1 MSRAIKLELYRLRK
15 NKYPWIILILSSL
28 MIIGSVYMTK
38 VDYHYYINDK
48 AALENLKINFTQIN
62 WGIYVGS
69 VIPGWLDLG
78 YIPITELFMRNIQ
91 SKILLMFQTIFIV
104 MYIGDELKSSFLK
117 NINQIFPKKI
127 DLILGKVIIII
138 CIYTLAIFITSF
150 IIMSLSFYIMEGYLK
165 FTEIGI
171 FIKYILAE
179 YLLYIT
185 YSIVIMFLAYLIRNS
200 AVTLIIG
207 LLESAGILQ
216 IIDTVIHQI
225 SGNFSSSI
233 MKYLISGNIAL
244 LSINSS
250 SYVYLRVA
258 ILSIIYSV
266 IMIILN
272 TMILSKRDI
281 Y

>member
-38 VDYHYYINDK
+38 VDYLYYINDK
-48 AALENLKINFTQIN
+48 VALENLKINFTQIN

-69 VIPGWLDLG
+69 VIPDWLDLG

-91 SKILLMFQTIFIV
+91 SKILLMFQTVFIV

-117 NINQIFPKKI
+117 NINQVFPKKI
-127 DLILGKVIIII
+127 DLTLGKVTII
-138 CIYTLAIFITSF
+138 CVYTLAIFITSF
-150 IIMSLSFYIMEGYLK
+150 IIMSLSFYFMEGYLK

-171 FIKYILAE
+171 FIKYILTE

-185 YSIVIMFLAYLIRNS
+185 YSIIIMFLAYLIRNS

-216 IIDTVIHQI
+216 IIDTIFHQI
-225 SGNFSSSI
+225 SGNLSFSV
-233 MKYLISGNIAL
+233 MNYLISGNIVL
-244 LSINSS
+244 LSIDSS
-250 SYVYLRVA
+250 DSIYLRVTL
-258 ILSIIYSV
+258 LSIIYLI

>member
-1 MSRAIKLELYRLRK
+1 MSRAIKLELYRLRR

-69 VIPGWLDLG
+69 VIPDWLDLG

-91 SKILLMFQTIFIV
+91 SKILLMFQTVFIV

-117 NINQIFPKKI
+117 NINQVFPKKI
-127 DLILGKVIIII
+127 ELTLGKVAII
-138 CIYTLAIFITSF
+138 CVYTLAIFITSF
-150 IIMSLSFYIMEGYLK
+150 IIMSLSFYFMEGYLK

-185 YSIVIMFLAYLIRNS
+185 YSIIIMFLAYLIRNS

-216 IIDTVIHQI
+216 IIDTIFHQI
-225 SGNFSSSI
+225 SGNLSFSI
-233 MKYLISGNIAL
+233 MNYLISGNIVL
-244 LSINSS
+244 LSIDSSNSI
-250 SYVYLRVA
+250 YLRVTL
-258 ILSIIYSV
+258 LSIIYLI

>member
-1 MSRAIKLELYRLRK
+1 MSRAIKLELYRLRR

-69 VIPGWLDLG
+69 VIPDWLDLG

-91 SKILLMFQTIFIV
+91 SKILLMFQTVFIV

-117 NINQIFPKKI
+117 NINQVFPKKI
-127 DLILGKVIIII
+127 ELILGKVTII
-138 CIYTLAIFITSF
+138 CVYTLAIFITNF

-165 FTEIGI
+165 FTETGI

-216 IIDTVIHQI
+216 IFDTIIHQI

-233 MKYLISGNIAL
+233 MKYLISGNIVL

-250 SYVYLRVA
+250 SSVYLRVTL
-258 ILSIIYSV
+258 LSIIYLV

>member
-1 MSRAIKLELYRLRK
+1 MSRAIKLELYRLRR

-48 AALENLKINFTQIN
+48 ASLENLKINFTQIN

-69 VIPGWLDLG
+69 VIPDWLDLG

-91 SKILLMFQTIFIV
+91 SKILLMFQTVFIV

-117 NINQIFPKKI
+117 NINQVFPKKI
-127 DLILGKVIIII
+127 ELTLGKVAII
-138 CIYTLAIFITSF
+138 CVYTLAIFITNF
-150 IIMSLSFYIMEGYLK
+150 IIMSLSFYFMEGYLK

-171 FIKYILAE
+171 FIKYILTE

-185 YSIVIMFLAYLIRNS
+185 YSIIIMFLAYLIRNS

-216 IIDTVIHQI
+216 IIDTIFHQI
-225 SGNFSSSI
+225 SGNLSFSI
-233 MKYLISGNIAL
+233 MNYLISGNIVL
-244 LSINSS
+244 LSIDSS
-250 SYVYLRVA
+250 DSIYLRVTL
-258 ILSIIYSV
+258 LSIIYLI
-266 IMIILN
+266 IMITLN

>member
-1 MSRAIKLELYRLRK
+1 MSRAIKLELYRLRR

-69 VIPGWLDLG
+69 VIPDWLDLG

-91 SKILLMFQTIFIV
+91 SKILLMFQTVFIV

-117 NINQIFPKKI
+117 NINQVFPKKI
-127 DLILGKVIIII
+127 ELTLGKVTII
-138 CIYTLAIFITSF
+138 CVYTLAIFITNF
-150 IIMSLSFYIMEGYLK
+150 IIMSLSFYFMEGYLK

-171 FIKYILAE
+171 FIKYILTE

-185 YSIVIMFLAYLIRNS
+185 YSIIIMFLAYLIRNS

-216 IIDTVIHQI
+216 IIDTIFHQI
-225 SGNFSSSI
+225 SGNLSFSI
-233 MKYLISGNIAL
+233 MNYLISGNIVL
-244 LSINSS
+244 LSIDSS
-250 SYVYLRVA
+250 DSIYLRVTL
-258 ILSIIYSV
+258 LSIIYLI

-272 TMILSKRDI
+272 TLIFSKRDI

>member
-48 AALENLKINFTQIN
+48 ASLENLKINFTQIN

-69 VIPGWLDLG
+69 VIPDWLDLG

-91 SKILLMFQTIFIV
+91 SKILLMFQTVFIV

-117 NINQIFPKKI
+117 NINQVFPKKI
-127 DLILGKVIIII
+127 ELILGKVAII
-138 CIYTLAIFITSF
+138 CVYTLAIFITNF
-150 IIMSLSFYIMEGYLK
+150 IIMSLSFYFMEGYLK

-171 FIKYILAE
+171 FIKYILTE

-185 YSIVIMFLAYLIRNS
+185 YSIIIMFLAYLIRNS

-216 IIDTVIHQI
+216 IFDTIIHQI

-233 MKYLISGNIAL
+233 MKYLISGNIVL

-250 SYVYLRVA
+250 SSIYLRVA
-258 ILSIIYSV
+258 ILSIVYLV

-272 TMILSKRDI
+272 TVILSKRDI

>member
-48 AALENLKINFTQIN
+48 TSLENLKINFTQIN

-69 VIPGWLDLG
+69 VIPDWLDLG

-117 NINQIFPKKI
+117 NINRNFPKKI
-127 DLILGKVIIII
+127 ELILGKVIII
-138 CIYTLAIFITSF
+138 CIYTFAIFITSF

-165 FTEIGI
+165 FTETGI

-216 IIDTVIHQI
+216 IFDTIIHQI

-233 MKYLISGNIAL
+233 MKYLISGNIVL

-250 SYVYLRVA
+250 SSIYLRVA
-258 ILSIIYSV
+258 ILSIVYLV

-272 TMILSKRDI
+272 TVILSKRDI

>member
-1 MSRAIKLELYRLRK
+1 MSRAIKLELYRLRR

-38 VDYHYYINDK
+38 VDYHYYIDDK

-69 VIPGWLDLG
+69 VIPDWLDLG

-117 NINQIFPKKI
+117 NINQNFPKKI
-127 DLILGKVIIII
+127 ELILGKVIII
-138 CIYTLAIFITSF
+138 CIYTFAIFITSF
-150 IIMSLSFYIMEGYLK
+150 IIMSLSFYIMEGYFK
-165 FTEIGI
+165 FTETGI

-216 IIDTVIHQI
+216 IFDTIIHQI

-233 MKYLISGNIAL
+233 MKYLISGNIVL
-244 LSINSS
+244 LSIDSS
-250 SYVYLRVA
+250 DSIYLRVTL
-258 ILSIIYSV
+258 LSIIYLV

-272 TMILSKRDI
+272 TVILSKRDI

>member
-1 MSRAIKLELYRLRK
+1 MSRAIKLELYRLRR

-48 AALENLKINFTQIN
+48 AALENLKTNFTQIN

-69 VIPGWLDLG
+69 VIPDWLDLG
-78 YIPITELFMRNIQ
+78 YIPVTELFMRNIQ
-91 SKILLMFQTIFIV
+91 SKILLMFQTVFIV

-117 NINQIFPKKI
+117 NINQVFPKKI
-127 DLILGKVIIII
+127 ELTLGKVAII
-138 CIYTLAIFITSF
+138 CVYTLAIFITNF
-150 IIMSLSFYIMEGYLK
+150 IIMSLSFYFMEGYLK

-216 IIDTVIHQI
+216 IFDTIIHQI
-225 SGNFSSSI
+225 SGNLSFSI
-233 MKYLISGNIAL
+233 MKYLISGNIVL

-250 SYVYLRVA
+250 SSIYLRVA
-258 ILSIIYSV
+258 LLSIIYLV

>member
-69 VIPGWLDLG
+69 VIPDWLDLG

-117 NINQIFPKKI
+117 NINQNFPKKI
-127 DLILGKVIIII
+127 ELILGKVIII
-138 CIYTLAIFITSF
+138 CIYTFAIFITSF
-150 IIMSLSFYIMEGYLK
+150 IIMSLSFYIMDGYLK
-165 FTEIGI
+165 FTETGI

-216 IIDTVIHQI
+216 IFDTIIHQI

-233 MKYLISGNIAL
+233 MKYLISGNIVL

-250 SYVYLRVA
+250 DSIYLRVTL
-258 ILSIIYSV
+258 LSVIYLI

-272 TMILSKRDI
+272 TVILSKRDI

>member
-1 MSRAIKLELYRLRK
+1 MSRAIKLELYRLRR

-48 AALENLKINFTQIN
+48 AALENLKINFAQIN

-69 VIPGWLDLG
+69 VIPDWLDLG

-91 SKILLMFQTIFIV
+91 SKILLMFQTVFIV

-117 NINQIFPKKI
+117 NINQVFPKKI
-127 DLILGKVIIII
+127 ELTLGKVVII
-138 CIYTLAIFITSF
+138 CVYTLAIFITSF

-216 IIDTVIHQI
+216 IFDTIIHQI

-233 MKYLISGNIAL
+233 MKYLISGNIVL

-250 SYVYLRVA
+250 SSIYLRVA
-258 ILSIIYSV
+258 ILSIVYFV

-272 TMILSKRDI
+272 TVILSKRDI

>member
-1 MSRAIKLELYRLRK
+1 MSRAIKLELYRLRR

-69 VIPGWLDLG
+69 VIPDWLDLG

-91 SKILLMFQTIFIV
+91 SKILLMFQTVFIV

-117 NINQIFPKKI
+117 NINQVFPKKI
-127 DLILGKVIIII
+127 ELTLGKVAII
-138 CIYTLAIFITSF
+138 CVYTLAIFITNF
-150 IIMSLSFYIMEGYLK
+150 IIMSLSFYFMEGYLK
-165 FTEIGI
+165 FTETGI

-216 IIDTVIHQI
+216 IIDTIFHQI
-225 SGNFSSSI
+225 SGNLSFSI
-233 MKYLISGNIAL
+233 MNYLISGNIVL
-244 LSINSS
+244 LSIDSS
-250 SYVYLRVA
+250 DSIYLRVTL
-258 ILSIIYSV
+258 LSIIYLI
-266 IMIILN
+266 IMITLN

>member
-48 AALENLKINFTQIN
+48 ASLENLKINFTQIN

-69 VIPGWLDLG
+69 VIPDWLDLG

-117 NINQIFPKKI
+117 NINQVFPRKI
-127 DLILGKVIIII
+127 DLILGKVIII

-216 IIDTVIHQI
+216 IFDTIIHQI
-225 SGNFSSSI
+225 SGDFSSSI
-233 MKYLISGNIAL
+233 MKYLISGNIVL

-250 SYVYLRVA
+250 SSIYLRVA
-258 ILSIIYSV
+258 ILSIVYLV

-272 TMILSKRDI
+272 TVILSKRDI

>member
-1 MSRAIKLELYRLRK
+1 MSRAIKLELYRLRR

-38 VDYHYYINDK
+38 VDYHYYINDR

-69 VIPGWLDLG
+69 VIPDWLDLG

-91 SKILLMFQTIFIV
+91 SKILLMFQTVFIV

-117 NINQIFPKKI
+117 NINQVFPKK
-127 DLILGKVIIII
+127 LELTLGKVAII
-138 CIYTLAIFITSF
+138 CVYTLAIFITSF
-150 IIMSLSFYIMEGYLK
+150 IIMSLSFYFMEGYLK

-171 FIKYILAE
+171 FIKYILTE

-185 YSIVIMFLAYLIRNS
+185 YSIIIMFLAYLIRNS

-216 IIDTVIHQI
+216 IIDTIFHQI
-225 SGNFSSSI
+225 SGNLSFSI
-233 MKYLISGNIAL
+233 MNYLISGNIVL
-244 LSINSS
+244 LSIDSS
-250 SYVYLRVA
+250 DSIYLRVTL
-258 ILSIIYSV
+258 LSVIYLV
-266 IMIILN
+266 IMIIMN

>member
-1 MSRAIKLELYRLRK
+1 MSRAIKLELYRLRR

-69 VIPGWLDLG
+69 VIPDWLDLG
-78 YIPITELFMRNIQ
+78 YIPINELFMRNIQ
-91 SKILLMFQTIFIV
+91 SKILLMFQTVFIV

-117 NINQIFPKKI
+117 NINQVFPKKI
-127 DLILGKVIIII
+127 ELILGKVAII
-138 CIYTLAIFITSF
+138 CVYTLAIFITNF
-150 IIMSLSFYIMEGYLK
+150 IIMSLSFYFMEGYLK

-171 FIKYILAE
+171 FIKYILTE

-185 YSIVIMFLAYLIRNS
+185 YSIIIMFLAYLIRNS

-216 IIDTVIHQI
+216 IFDTIIHQI

-233 MKYLISGNIAL
+233 MKYLISGNIVL
-244 LSINSS
+244 LSIDSS
-250 SYVYLRVA
+250 DSIYLRVTL
-258 ILSIIYSV
+258 LSIIYLI

>member
-1 MSRAIKLELYRLRK
+1 MSRAIKLELYRLRR

-69 VIPGWLDLG
+69 VIPDWLDLG

-91 SKILLMFQTIFIV
+91 SKILLMFQTVFIV

-117 NINQIFPKKI
+117 NINQVFPKKI
-127 DLILGKVIIII
+127 ELILGKVAII
-138 CIYTLAIFITSF
+138 CVYTLAIFITNF
-150 IIMSLSFYIMEGYLK
+150 IIMSLSFYFMEGYLK

-171 FIKYILAE
+171 FIKYILTE

-185 YSIVIMFLAYLIRNS
+185 YSIIIMFLAYLIRNS

-216 IIDTVIHQI
+216 IIDTIFHQI
-225 SGNFSSSI
+225 SGNLSFSI
-233 MKYLISGNIAL
+233 MNYLISGNIVL
-244 LSINSS
+244 LSIDSS
-250 SYVYLRVA
+250 VSIYLRVTL
-258 ILSIIYSV
+258 LSIIYLV

>member
-1 MSRAIKLELYRLRK
+1 
-15 NKYPWIILILSSL
+15 
-28 MIIGSVYMTK
+28 MTK

-48 AALENLKINFTQIN
+48 VALENLKINFTQIN

-69 VIPGWLDLG
+69 VIPDWLDLG

-91 SKILLMFQTIFIV
+91 SKILLMFQTVFIV

-117 NINQIFPKKI
+117 NINQVFPKKI
-127 DLILGKVIIII
+127 DLTLGKVAIV
-138 CIYTLAIFITSF
+138 CVYTLAIFITSF
-150 IIMSLSFYIMEGYLK
+150 IIMSLSFYFMEGYLK

-171 FIKYILAE
+171 FIKYILTE

-185 YSIVIMFLAYLIRNS
+185 YSIIIMFLAYLIRNS

-216 IIDTVIHQI
+216 IIDTIFHQI
-225 SGNFSSSI
+225 SGNLSFSV
-233 MKYLISGNIAL
+233 MNYLISGNIVL
-244 LSINSS
+244 LSIDSS
-250 SYVYLRVA
+250 DSIYLRVTL
-258 ILSIIYSV
+258 LSIIYLI

>member
-15 NKYPWIILILSSL
+15 NKYPWIVLILSSL

-48 AALENLKINFTQIN
+48 ASLENLKINFTQIN

-69 VIPGWLDLG
+69 VIPDWLDLG

-117 NINQIFPKKI
+117 NINQVFPRKI
-127 DLILGKVIIII
+127 DLILGKVIII

-216 IIDTVIHQI
+216 IFDTIIHQI

-233 MKYLISGNIAL
+233 MKYLISGNIVL

-250 SYVYLRVA
+250 SSIYLRVA
-258 ILSIIYSV
+258 ILSIIYLV

-272 TMILSKRDI
+272 TVILSKRDI

>member
-1 MSRAIKLELYRLRK
+1 MSRAIKLELYRLRR

-48 AALENLKINFTQIN
+48 ASLENLKINFTQIN

-69 VIPGWLDLG
+69 VIPDWLDLG

-91 SKILLMFQTIFIV
+91 SKILLMFQTVFIV

-117 NINQIFPKKI
+117 NINQVFPKKI
-127 DLILGKVIIII
+127 ELTLGKVAII
-138 CIYTLAIFITSF
+138 CVYTLAIFITSF
-150 IIMSLSFYIMEGYLK
+150 IIMSLSFYFMEGYLK

-171 FIKYILAE
+171 FIKYILTE

-185 YSIVIMFLAYLIRNS
+185 YSIIIMFLAYLIKNS

-216 IIDTVIHQI
+216 IIDTIFHQI
-225 SGNFSSSI
+225 SGNLSFSI
-233 MKYLISGNIAL
+233 MNYLISGNIVL
-244 LSINSS
+244 LSIDNSDS
-250 SYVYLRVA
+250 IYLRVTL
-258 ILSIIYSV
+258 LSIIYLI

-272 TMILSKRDI
+272 TMVLSKRDI

>member
-1 MSRAIKLELYRLRK
+1 MSRAIKLELYRLRR

-69 VIPGWLDLG
+69 VIPDWLDLG

-91 SKILLMFQTIFIV
+91 SKILLMFQTVFIV

-117 NINQIFPKKI
+117 NINQNFPKKI
-127 DLILGKVIIII
+127 ELTLGKVAII
-138 CIYTLAIFITSF
+138 CVYTLAIFITSF
-150 IIMSLSFYIMEGYLK
+150 IIMSLSFYFMEGYLK

-171 FIKYILAE
+171 FIKYILTE

-185 YSIVIMFLAYLIRNS
+185 YSIIIMFLAYLIRNS

-216 IIDTVIHQI
+216 IIDTIFHQI
-225 SGNFSSSI
+225 SGNLSFSI
-233 MKYLISGNIAL
+233 MNYLISGNIVL
-244 LSINSS
+244 LSIDSS
-250 SYVYLRVA
+250 DSIYLRVTL
-258 ILSIIYSV
+258 LSIIYLI

>member
-1 MSRAIKLELYRLRK
+1 MSRAIKLELYRLRR

-69 VIPGWLDLG
+69 VIPDWLDLG

-91 SKILLMFQTIFIV
+91 SKILLMFQTVFIV

-117 NINQIFPKKI
+117 NINQVFSKKI
-127 DLILGKVIIII
+127 ELILGKVAII
-138 CIYTLAIFITSF
+138 CVYTLAIFITNF
-150 IIMSLSFYIMEGYLK
+150 IIMSLSFYFMEGYLK

-171 FIKYILAE
+171 FIKYILTE

-185 YSIVIMFLAYLIRNS
+185 YSIIIMFLAYLIRNS

-216 IIDTVIHQI
+216 IIDTIFHQI
-225 SGNFSSSI
+225 SGNLSFSI
-233 MKYLISGNIAL
+233 MNYLISGNIVL
-244 LSINSS
+244 LSIDSS
-250 SYVYLRVA
+250 DSIYLRVTL
-258 ILSIIYSV
+258 LSVIYLI

-272 TMILSKRDI
+272 TVILSKRDI

>member
-1 MSRAIKLELYRLRK
+1 MSRAIKLELYRLRR

-69 VIPGWLDLG
+69 VIPDWLDLG

-91 SKILLMFQTIFIV
+91 SKILLMFQTVFIV

-117 NINQIFPKKI
+117 NINQVFPKKI
-127 DLILGKVIIII
+127 ELTLGKVAII
-138 CIYTLAIFITSF
+138 CVYTLAIFITSF
-150 IIMSLSFYIMEGYLK
+150 IIMSLSFYFMEGYLK

-185 YSIVIMFLAYLIRNS
+185 YSIIIMFFAYLIRNS

-216 IIDTVIHQI
+216 IIDTIFHQI
-225 SGNFSSSI
+225 SGNLSFSI
-233 MKYLISGNIAL
+233 MNYLISGNIVL
-244 LSINSS
+244 LSIDSSNSI
-250 SYVYLRVA
+250 YLRVA
-258 ILSIIYSV
+258 ILSIVYLV

-272 TMILSKRDI
+272 TVILSKRDI

>member
-48 AALENLKINFTQIN
+48 VALENLKINFTQIN

-69 VIPGWLDLG
+69 VIPDWLDLG

-91 SKILLMFQTIFIV
+91 SKILLMFQTVFIV

-117 NINQIFPKKI
+117 NINQVFPKKI
-127 DLILGKVIIII
+127 ELTLGKVAII
-138 CIYTLAIFITSF
+138 CVYTLAIFITNF
-150 IIMSLSFYIMEGYLK
+150 IIMSLSFYFMEGYLK

-171 FIKYILAE
+171 FIKYILTE

-185 YSIVIMFLAYLIRNS
+185 YSIIIMFLAYLIRNS

-216 IIDTVIHQI
+216 IIDTIFHQI
-225 SGNFSSSI
+225 SGNLSFSI
-233 MKYLISGNIAL
+233 MNYLISGNIVL
-244 LSINSS
+244 LSIDSS
-250 SYVYLRVA
+250 DSIYLRVTL
-258 ILSIIYSV
+258 LSIIYLI

-272 TMILSKRDI
+272 TLIFSKRDI

>member
-1 MSRAIKLELYRLRK
+1 MSRAIKLELYRLRR

-38 VDYHYYINDK
+38 VDYHYYINDE
-48 AALENLKINFTQIN
+48 ASLENLKINFTQIN

-69 VIPGWLDLG
+69 VIPDWLDLG

-117 NINQIFPKKI
+117 NINQNFPKKI
-127 DLILGKVIIII
+127 ELILGKVIII
-138 CIYTLAIFITSF
+138 CIYTFAIFITSF

-165 FTEIGI
+165 FTETGI

-216 IIDTVIHQI
+216 IFDTIIHQI

-233 MKYLISGNIAL
+233 MKYLISGNIVL

-250 SYVYLRVA
+250 SSIYLRVA
-258 ILSIIYSV
+258 ILSIVYLV

-272 TMILSKRDI
+272 TVILSKRDI

>member
-1 MSRAIKLELYRLRK
+1 MSRAIKLELYRLRR

-69 VIPGWLDLG
+69 VIPDWLDLG

-91 SKILLMFQTIFIV
+91 SKILLMFQTVFIV

-117 NINQIFPKKI
+117 NINQVFPKKI
-127 DLILGKVIIII
+127 ELTLGKVAII
-138 CIYTLAIFITSF
+138 CVYTLAIFITSF
-150 IIMSLSFYIMEGYLK
+150 IIMSLSFYFMEGYLK

-185 YSIVIMFLAYLIRNS
+185 YSIIIMFLAYLIRNS

-216 IIDTVIHQI
+216 IIDTIFHQI
-225 SGNFSSSI
+225 SGNLSFSI
-233 MKYLISGNIAL
+233 MNYLISGNIVL
-244 LSINSS
+244 LSIDSSNSI
-250 SYVYLRVA
+250 YLRVV
-258 ILSIIYSV
+258 ILSIIYLI

>member
-1 MSRAIKLELYRLRK
+1 MSRAIKLELYRLRR

-48 AALENLKINFTQIN
+48 AALENLKLNFTQIN

-69 VIPGWLDLG
+69 VIPDWLDLG

-91 SKILLMFQTIFIV
+91 SKILLMFQTVFIV

-117 NINQIFPKKI
+117 NINQVFPKK
-127 DLILGKVIIII
+127 LELTLGKVAII
-138 CIYTLAIFITSF
+138 CVYTLAIFITSF
-150 IIMSLSFYIMEGYLK
+150 IIMSLSFYFMEGYLK

-171 FIKYILAE
+171 FIKYILTE

-185 YSIVIMFLAYLIRNS
+185 YSIIIMFLAYLIRNS

-216 IIDTVIHQI
+216 IIDTIFHQI
-225 SGNFSSSI
+225 SGNLSFSI
-233 MKYLISGNIAL
+233 MNYLISGNIVL
-244 LSINSS
+244 LSIDSS
-250 SYVYLRVA
+250 DSIYLRVTL
-258 ILSIIYSV
+258 LSVIYLV
-266 IMIILN
+266 IMIIMN

>member
-69 VIPGWLDLG
+69 VIPDWLDLG

-117 NINQIFPKKI
+117 NINQNFPKKI
-127 DLILGKVIIII
+127 ELILGKVIII
-138 CIYTLAIFITSF
+138 CIYTFAIFITSF

-165 FTEIGI
+165 FTETGI

-216 IIDTVIHQI
+216 IFDTIIHQI

-233 MKYLISGNIAL
+233 MKYLISGNIVL

-250 SYVYLRVA
+250 SSIYLRVA
-258 ILSIIYSV
+258 ILSIVYLV

-272 TMILSKRDI
+272 TVILSKRDI

>member
-1 MSRAIKLELYRLRK
+1 MSRAIKLELYRLRR

-38 VDYHYYINDK
+38 VDYHYYIDDK

-69 VIPGWLDLG
+69 VIPDWLDLG

-117 NINQIFPKKI
+117 NINQNFPKKI
-127 DLILGKVIIII
+127 ELILGKVAII
-138 CIYTLAIFITSF
+138 CVYTLAIFITNF
-150 IIMSLSFYIMEGYLK
+150 IIMSLSFYFMEGYLK

-171 FIKYILAE
+171 FIKYILTE

-185 YSIVIMFLAYLIRNS
+185 YSIIIMFLAYLIKNS

-216 IIDTVIHQI
+216 IIDTIFHQI
-225 SGNFSSSI
+225 SGNSSFSI
-233 MKYLISGNIAL
+233 MNYLISGNIVL
-244 LSINSS
+244 LSIDSS
-250 SYVYLRVA
+250 DSIYLRVTL
-258 ILSIIYSV
+258 LSIIYLV
-266 IMIILN
+266 IIIILN

>member
-69 VIPGWLDLG
+69 VIPDWLDLG

-91 SKILLMFQTIFIV
+91 SKILLMFQTVFIV

-117 NINQIFPKKI
+117 NINQVFPKKI
-127 DLILGKVIIII
+127 ELTLGKVAII
-138 CIYTLAIFITSF
+138 CVYTLAIFITSF
-150 IIMSLSFYIMEGYLK
+150 IIMSLSFYFMEGYLK

-171 FIKYILAE
+171 FIKYILTE

-185 YSIVIMFLAYLIRNS
+185 YSIIIMFLAYLIRNS

-216 IIDTVIHQI
+216 IFDTIIHQI

-233 MKYLISGNIAL
+233 MKYLISGNIVL

-250 SYVYLRVA
+250 SSIYLRVA
-258 ILSIIYSV
+258 ILSIVYLV

-272 TMILSKRDI
+272 TVILSKRDI

>member
-1 MSRAIKLELYRLRK
+1 MSRAIKLELYRLRR

-69 VIPGWLDLG
+69 VIPDWLDLG

-91 SKILLMFQTIFIV
+91 SKILLMFQTVFIV

-117 NINQIFPKKI
+117 NINQVFPKKI
-127 DLILGKVIIII
+127 ELTLGKVAII
-138 CIYTLAIFITSF
+138 CLYTLAIFITSF
-150 IIMSLSFYIMEGYLK
+150 IIMSLSFYFMEGYLK

-171 FIKYILAE
+171 FIKYILTE

-185 YSIVIMFLAYLIRNS
+185 YSIIIMFLAYLIKNS

-216 IIDTVIHQI
+216 IIDTIFHQI
-225 SGNFSSSI
+225 SGNLSFSI
-233 MKYLISGNIAL
+233 MNYLISGNIVL
-244 LSINSS
+244 LSIDSS
-250 SYVYLRVA
+250 DSIYLRVTL
-258 ILSIIYSV
+258 LSIIYLI

>member
-1 MSRAIKLELYRLRK
+1 MSRAIKLELYRLRR

-69 VIPGWLDLG
+69 VIPDWLDLG

-117 NINQIFPKKI
+117 NINQNFPKKI
-127 DLILGKVIIII
+127 ELILGKVIII
-138 CIYTLAIFITSF
+138 CIYTFAIFITSF

-165 FTEIGI
+165 FTETGI

-216 IIDTVIHQI
+216 IFDTIIHQI
-225 SGNFSSSI
+225 SGNFSSSL
-233 MKYLISGNIAL
+233 MKYLISGNIVL

-250 SYVYLRVA
+250 SSIYLRVA
-258 ILSIIYSV
+258 ILSIVYLV

-272 TMILSKRDI
+272 TVILSKRDI

>member
-1 MSRAIKLELYRLRK
+1 MSRAIKLELYRLRR

-69 VIPGWLDLG
+69 VIPDWLDLG

-91 SKILLMFQTIFIV
+91 SKILLMFQTVFIV

-117 NINQIFPKKI
+117 NINQVFPKKI
-127 DLILGKVIIII
+127 ELTLGKVAII
-138 CIYTLAIFITSF
+138 CVYTLAIFITSF
-150 IIMSLSFYIMEGYLK
+150 IIMSLSFYFMEGYLK

-185 YSIVIMFLAYLIRNS
+185 YSIIIMFLAYLIRNS

-216 IIDTVIHQI
+216 IIDTIFHQI
-225 SGNFSSSI
+225 SGNLSFSI
-233 MKYLISGNIAL
+233 MNYLISGNIVL
-244 LSINSS
+244 LSIDSSNSI
-250 SYVYLRVA
+250 YLRVA
-258 ILSIIYSV
+258 ILSIVYLV

-272 TMILSKRDI
+272 TVILSKRDI

>member
-15 NKYPWIILILSSL
+15 NKYPWIILILSGL

-48 AALENLKINFTQIN
+48 ASLENLKINFTQIN

-69 VIPGWLDLG
+69 VIPDWLDLG

-117 NINQIFPKKI
+117 NINQVFPRKI
-127 DLILGKVIIII
+127 DLILGKVIII

-216 IIDTVIHQI
+216 IFDTIIHQI

-233 MKYLISGNIAL
+233 MKYLISGNIVL

-250 SYVYLRVA
+250 SSIYLRVA
-258 ILSIIYSV
+258 ILSIIYLV

-272 TMILSKRDI
+272 TVILSKRDI

>member
-38 VDYHYYINDK
+38 VDYYYYINDK

-127 DLILGKVIIII
+127 DLILGKVIII

-171 FIKYILAE
+171 FIKYVLAE

>member
-1 MSRAIKLELYRLRK
+1 MSRAIKLELYRLRR

-69 VIPGWLDLG
+69 VIPDWLDLG

-117 NINQIFPKKI
+117 NINQNFPKKI
-127 DLILGKVIIII
+127 ELILGKVIII
-138 CIYTLAIFITSF
+138 CIYTFAIFITSF

-165 FTEIGI
+165 FTETGI

-216 IIDTVIHQI
+216 IFDTIIHQI
-225 SGNFSSSI
+225 SGNLSFSI
-233 MKYLISGNIAL
+233 MNYLISGNIVL
-244 LSINSS
+244 LSIDSS
-250 SYVYLRVA
+250 DSIYLRVTL
-258 ILSIIYSV
+258 LSVIYLI

-272 TMILSKRDI
+272 TVILSKRDI

>member
-1 MSRAIKLELYRLRK
+1 MSRAIKLELYRLRR

-69 VIPGWLDLG
+69 VIPDWLDLG

-117 NINQIFPKKI
+117 NINQNFPKKI
-127 DLILGKVIIII
+127 ELILGKVIII
-138 CIYTLAIFITSF
+138 CIYTFAIFITSF

-165 FTEIGI
+165 FTETGI

-216 IIDTVIHQI
+216 IFDTIIHQI

-233 MKYLISGNIAL
+233 MKYLISGNIVL

-250 SYVYLRVA
+250 SSIYLRVA
-258 ILSIIYSV
+258 ILSIVYLV

-272 TMILSKRDI
+272 TVILSKRDI

>member
-1 MSRAIKLELYRLRK
+1 MSRAIKLELYRLRR

-69 VIPGWLDLG
+69 VIPDWLDLG

-91 SKILLMFQTIFIV
+91 SKILLMFQTVFIV

-117 NINQIFPKKI
+117 NINQVFPKKI
-127 DLILGKVIIII
+127 ELTLGKVAII
-138 CIYTLAIFITSF
+138 CVYTLAIFITSF
-150 IIMSLSFYIMEGYLK
+150 IIMSLSFYFMEGYLK

-171 FIKYILAE
+171 FIKYILTE

-185 YSIVIMFLAYLIRNS
+185 YSIIIMFLAYLIRNS

-216 IIDTVIHQI
+216 IIDTIFHQI
-225 SGNFSSSI
+225 SGNLSFSI
-233 MKYLISGNIAL
+233 MNYLISGNIVL
-244 LSINSS
+244 LSIDSSNSI
-250 SYVYLRVA
+250 YLRVTL
-258 ILSIIYSV
+258 LSIIYLV

-272 TMILSKRDI
+272 TVILSKRDI

>member
-1 MSRAIKLELYRLRK
+1 MSRAIKLELYRLRR

-69 VIPGWLDLG
+69 VIPDWLDLG

-91 SKILLMFQTIFIV
+91 SKILLMFQTVFIV

-117 NINQIFPKKI
+117 NINQVFPKKI
-127 DLILGKVIIII
+127 ELTLGKVAII
-138 CIYTLAIFITSF
+138 CVYTLAVFITNF
-150 IIMSLSFYIMEGYLK
+150 IIMSLSFYFMEGYLK

-171 FIKYILAE
+171 FMKYILTE

-185 YSIVIMFLAYLIRNS
+185 YSIIIMFLAYLIRNS

-216 IIDTVIHQI
+216 IIDTIFHQI
-225 SGNFSSSI
+225 SGNLSFSI
-233 MKYLISGNIAL
+233 MNYLISGNIVL
-244 LSINSS
+244 LSIDSS
-250 SYVYLRVA
+250 DSIYLRVTL
-258 ILSIIYSV
+258 LSIIYLI

>member
-1 MSRAIKLELYRLRK
+1 MSRAIKLELYRLRR

-69 VIPGWLDLG
+69 VIPDWLDLG

-91 SKILLMFQTIFIV
+91 SKILLMFQTVFIV

-117 NINQIFPKKI
+117 NINQNFPKKI
-127 DLILGKVIIII
+127 ELILGKVAII
-138 CIYTLAIFITSF
+138 CVYTLAIFITNF
-150 IIMSLSFYIMEGYLK
+150 IIMSLSFYFMEGYLK

-171 FIKYILAE
+171 FIKYILTE

-185 YSIVIMFLAYLIRNS
+185 YSIIIMFLAYLIRNS

-216 IIDTVIHQI
+216 IIDTIIHQI
-225 SGNFSSSI
+225 SGNFSYSI
-233 MKYLISGNIAL
+233 MKYLISGNIVL

-250 SYVYLRVA
+250 SSIYLRVA
-258 ILSIIYSV
+258 ILSIIYLV

-272 TMILSKRDI
+272 TVILSKRDI